1 MRIRPLQ
8 PEDLLPAREAARS
21 ALPPPASLDPA
32 MTAVF
37 WSERYERFLLA
48 DAGGCWAAEDGDGEL
63 AGCALSLV
71 RDGIWGLAFLAVR
84 PERQAQGIGR
94 RLLDAAL
101 SHADGA
107 RAGLIASS
115 VDPKAMRRY
124 ARAGF
129 DLHPCVA
136 GGGIVD
142 RTTLPANLRSTE
154 TDDLALAAPL
164 GREVRGGAYDPED
177 LAVYLTTG
185 AVALR
190 CGDDGFAIASNGAP
204 SLLVARTEDAAADL
218 LWSCLA
224 RSPNGAT
231 VNVDFVM
238 AGQDWAIRTLLDAG
252 LALSP
257 DGPFFTRGELGPLR
271 PWIPSGTFL

>member
-8 PEDLLPAREAARS
+8 PEDLLPARDAARS
-21 ALPPPASLDPA
+21 ALPPPHSLDPA
-32 MTAVF
+32 MAAVF
-37 WSERYERFLLA
+37 WSERFERFLLA
-48 DAGGCWAAEDGDGEL
+48 DPGGCWAAEDGDGEI
-63 AGCALSLV
+63 AGCALSIV
-71 RDGIWGLAFLAVR
+71 RDGIWGLSFLAVR

-101 SHADGA
+101 THAEGA
-107 RAGLIASS
+107 RAAFIASS

-124 ARAGF
+124 AQAGF
-129 DLHPCVA
+129 ALHPCVA
-136 GGGIVD
+136 AGGIVD
-142 RTTLPANLRSTE
+142 RSALPAGLRSTE
-154 TDDLALAAPL
+154 TDDPALAAPL
-164 GREVRGGAYDPED
+164 GREVRGGAYDPD
-177 LAVYLTTG
+177 DFDVYAKTG

-190 CGDDGFAIASNGAP
+190 CGDDGFAITSNGDP
-204 SLLVARTEDAAADL
+204 SLLVARTEEAATDL

-231 VNVDFVM
+231 VNVDFIM
-238 AGQDWAIRTLLDAG
+238 AGQDWAIRTALDAG